1 MALVRATFLDDL
13 IVKAQAEKYDWRNIS
28 VQKDLRSALFG
39 ATYFPKRRSEFGEK
53 DALTLEVHFGWFFK
67 KSNLGH
73 NGKRAIILIE
83 LRGGFQNL
91 TFRKYSKQVNAKGG
105 LFFLR
110 EIRLPPRSQGG

>member
-1 MALVRATFLDDL
+1 MGKKMHLLLRFILVGFL
-13 IVKAQAEKYDWRNIS
+13 
-28 VQKDLRSALFG
+28 
-39 ATYFPKRRSEFGEK
+39 
-53 DALTLEVHFGWFFK
+53 K

-91 TFRKYSKQVNAKGG
+91 NFRKYSKQVNAKGG
-105 LFFLR
+105 LFFLS

>member
-39 ATYFPKRRSEFGEK
+39 ATFFPKRRSEFGEK

-91 TFRKYSKQVNAKGG
+91 TFRKYRKQVSAKRGVYFSKG
-105 LFFLR
+105 D
-110 EIRLPPRSQGG
+110 EITP

>member
-1 MALVRATFLDDL
+1 LALVRATFLDDL

-39 ATYFPKRRSEFGEK
+39 ATFFPKRRSELGKK
-53 DALTLEVHFGWFFK
+53 DALALEVHFGWFFK

-83 LRGGFQNL
+83 LRGGF
-91 TFRKYSKQVNAKGG
+91 
-105 LFFLR
+105 
-110 EIRLPPRSQGG
+110 

>member
-1 MALVRATFLDDL
+1 M
-13 IVKAQAEKYDWRNIS
+13 EKHFGPEGLE
-28 VQKDLRSALFG
+28 VGTLRSNLFSKEE
-39 ATYFPKRRSEFGEK
+39 KRVGEK

-105 LFFLR
+105 LFF
-110 EIRLPPRSQGG
+110 

>member
-1 MALVRATFLDDL
+1 M
-13 IVKAQAEKYDWRNIS
+13 
-28 VQKDLRSALFG
+28 RSALFG
-39 ATYFPKRRSEFGEK
+39 ATFFPKRRSEFGEK

>member
-39 ATYFPKRRSEFGEK
+39 ATYFPKRRSKFGEK
-53 DALTLEVHFGWFFK
+53 DAFSLEVLLVVFIK

-73 NGKRAIILIE
+73 NGKRAII
-83 LRGGFQNL
+83 
-91 TFRKYSKQVNAKGG
+91 
-105 LFFLR
+105 
-110 EIRLPPRSQGG
+110 